1 MGPYIMDHFIDRERL
16 RGLMVMARAF
26 VFFECHSLPNLDP
39 LSKSSYRTLTLPFL
53 QKTLAIETLEDTRT
67 FLAEHRVGSFFTNP
81 SSPDSEKIIDCKS
94 MSSELSVVY
103 EEKYRKV
110 AIKGAI

>member
-1 MGPYIMDHFIDRERL
+1 MYL
-16 RGLMVMARAF
+16 RSHTDLI
-26 VFFECHSLPNLDP
+26 PNF
-39 LSKSSYRTLTLPFL
+39 LSSSYKTLTLPFL

-81 SSPDSEKIIDCKS
+81 HSPDSEKVIDCKS